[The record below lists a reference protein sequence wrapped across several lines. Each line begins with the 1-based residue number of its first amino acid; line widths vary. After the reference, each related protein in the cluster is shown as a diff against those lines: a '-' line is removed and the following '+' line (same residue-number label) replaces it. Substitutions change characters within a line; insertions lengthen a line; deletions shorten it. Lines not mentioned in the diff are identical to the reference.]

1 MFPPIIAAQLG
12 CGLMRGSLNL
22 EAYGMGALIIVYGA
36 ESDMRL
42 FGALDALQGDD
53 GWRWTGS
60 KALVILSIP

>member
-1 MFPPIIAAQLG
+1 
-12 CGLMRGSLNL
+12 MRGSLNL

-36 ESDMRL
+36 ESDMLL

-53 GWRWTGS
+53 GWRWTDS